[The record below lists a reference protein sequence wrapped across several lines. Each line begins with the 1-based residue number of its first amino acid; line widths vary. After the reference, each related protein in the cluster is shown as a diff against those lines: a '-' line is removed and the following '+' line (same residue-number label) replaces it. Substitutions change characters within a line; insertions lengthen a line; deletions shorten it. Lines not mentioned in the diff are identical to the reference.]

1 MKFNPERYVARGVP
15 RISQR
20 FLEQAI
26 SSNEP
31 ALEGE
36 DYRFSS
42 EDYPLLWLVKKR
54 KDILLGSALNF
65 ESYSMEETVD
75 FADREH
81 GIAGALIR
89 RGLIFA
95 AREDANLSNETGLPV
110 PSIKNIWDFYGSYLK
125 RAEKSGAIGSSYL
138 IENLEKSDP
147 LFYELLDLIWKIK
160 KDRFILNS
168 IDGSEDKI
176 KFIIRA
182 GLIGVK
188 DSLRFLV
195 SQNRTY
201 NLEDGIGG
209 LNGIT

>member
-31 ALEGE
+31 ALEG
-36 DYRFSS
+36 

-125 RAEKSGAIGSSYL
+125 RAEKSGAIGS
-138 IENLEKSDP
+138 
-147 LFYELLDLIWKIK
+147 
-160 KDRFILNS
+160 
-168 IDGSEDKI
+168 
-176 KFIIRA
+176 
-182 GLIGVK
+182 
-188 DSLRFLV
+188 
-195 SQNRTY
+195 
-201 NLEDGIGG
+201 
-209 LNGIT
+209 